1 MSTPEPGPTD
11 ALPSRGN
18 RTRVRISLIAATA
31 ALLLLGGYSTWV
43 GLAELPELTPTL
55 TVEATET
62 QVIDDDAAQQLVDAQ
77 SGPTAIGFAGTQ
89 AVWSNDD
96 AVYSIASLTK
106 LVTVLVAQA
115 HRPLEPWSDGETYVW
130 TAEDAAEQ
138 QRIAEQLGAVI
149 PLEIGTE
156 MTERQMLTMILLQS
170 ANNVAVAYS
179 DWVFGSNEAFVQ
191 AVDQFASEQ
200 SLDTLTIVE
209 PTGLDPANQS
219 NAADMVRVGRLAVA
233 DPTIVEITSMSTA
246 QLPWGV
252 GTITNTNPLLDT
264 VSGVVGL
271 KTGSLNGYS
280 LLLARVQ
287 TFDDQ
292 DLTQLAVVLERPSRA
307 DRQASGEQVL
317 GAMSALPRTVVLFEE
332 DAQAGSVRTWQHDV
346 VPVVAA
352 ETLDTVVVGGE
363 QLTRT
368 IDVSPVGISPAGQVV
383 AQASF
388 STESTIGEVDFIT
401 TQPITEPGFWW
412 RFTHPLEI
420 SGLTPLSQ

>member
-77 SGPTAIGFAGTQ
+77 SGPTAIGFADTQ

-106 LVTVLVAQA
+106 LVTVLVAQE
-115 HRPLEPWSDGETYVW
+115 HRPLEPGSDGETYVW

-332 DAQAGSVRTWQHDV
+332 DAQVGSVRTWQHDV

-352 ETLDTVVVGGE
+352 ETLYTVVVGGE

-383 AQASF
+383 AQGSF
-388 STESTIGEVDFIT
+388 STESTSGEVDFIT
-401 TQPITEPGFWW
+401 AQPITEPGFWW

-420 SGLTPLSQ
+420 SGLTRLSQ